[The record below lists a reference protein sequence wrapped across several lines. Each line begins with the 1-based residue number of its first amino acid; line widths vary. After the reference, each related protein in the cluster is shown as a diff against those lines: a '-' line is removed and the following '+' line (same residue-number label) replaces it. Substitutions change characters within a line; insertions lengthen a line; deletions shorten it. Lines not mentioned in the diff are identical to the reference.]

1 MSSCLMLEVAM
12 QLLDLP
18 CLGLGHPVMDRVTGA
33 GAGADTDVSKSSSAF
48 TS

>member
-1 MSSCLMLEVAM
+1 M

-18 CLGLGHPVMDRVTGA
+18 CLGLGHPVMDRVTCAGA
-33 GAGADTDVSKSSSAF
+33 GVGADTDVSKSSSAF

>member
-1 MSSCLMLEVAM
+1 M
-12 QLLDLP
+12 QLLALP

-33 GAGADTDVSKSSSAF
+33 GAGAGADTDVSKSSSAF